1 MYMYIYSYIYVHTH
15 THTHIYIR
23 TFILQ
28 AKKRNLKHRDFGRGA
43 VNSRNNSL
51 QYCKSNVAIYWQ

>member
-1 MYMYIYSYIYVHTH
+1 MYMYMYIY
-15 THTHIYIR
+15 IYIR